1 MAEQAK
7 GTGASSAQAAK
18 IAVAKEAELKAA
30 AKARKTRALTEDEK
44 RIQAYAD
51 KNRDMVD
58 EQGRR
63 MF

>member
-1 MAEQAK
+1 MADQAK
-7 GTGASSAQAAK
+7 GTGASSEKAK
-18 IAVAKEAELKAA
+18 QIATAKEAELKAA
-30 AKARKTRALTEDEK
+30 AKARKTRTLTEDEK
-44 RIQAYAD
+44 RIQQYAD